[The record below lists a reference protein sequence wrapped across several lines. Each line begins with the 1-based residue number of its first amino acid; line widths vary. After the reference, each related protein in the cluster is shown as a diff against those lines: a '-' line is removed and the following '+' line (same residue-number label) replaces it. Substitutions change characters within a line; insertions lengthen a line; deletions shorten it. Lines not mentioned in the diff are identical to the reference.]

1 MVLGLLVA
9 GSVVGR
15 ISAVVAE
22 FVLVVAGHVSILE
35 IAVVFLLVGRSSVLS
50 IGHHGGDA
58 SAQQQY
64 LNKLKFKSSNYKINP
79 K

>member
-22 FVLVVAGHVSILE
+22 FVLVVAGHVS